1 MFFPLQRRRFGV
13 PAPLVANRPV
23 IINAWQGDAAMK
35 TMLSTACCVLLLALL
50 AGTVTAQ
57 QPTPA
62 GSRGLVIE
70 VKDAIGPATKEHF
83 LAGLEQ
89 AEEQGLQLVV
99 LVLDTPGG
107 LDAAMRDMI
116 QGILNS
122 RVPVATFVAPSG
134 ARAASAGTYILY
146 ASHVA
151 AMAPGTNL
159 GAATPVAIGGAPQPD
174 APREKDGEAQPQP
187 GTAMERKAVNDAVA
201 YIRSLAEM
209 RGRNVDWAEA
219 SVRGAASLPAQ
230 EALEQG
236 VIDLVA
242 DDVPALLAQLDGR
255 ELTAAGT
262 AVSLNTA
269 GMVLETFEPTWR
281 TELLAVITNPLIAY
295 GLLIVGLYGLMFEG
309 YNPGAILPGVI
320 GAICLLLGLYALQV
334 LSVNYAGLAL
344 VGLGLAMMIAEVFV
358 PSFGALG
365 VGGLAAFVIGSIIL
379 MDTDA
384 PGFGVPVGLIGGIAA
399 VAGITIFGTV
409 WLAARARRKPV
420 TTGEEQLAGATAVA
434 AEDFTGRGRVRVFGE
449 EWAAVSALPVSAGQR
464 VTIERV
470 EGLLL
475 HVRPQD

>member
-1 MFFPLQRRRFGV
+1 MRCLFTTACCLLLTVF
-13 PAPLVANRPV
+13 AA
-23 IINAWQGDAAMK
+23 GDAAAQDPAPAA
-35 TMLSTACCVLLLALL
+35 STALL
-50 AGTVTAQ
+50 V
-57 QPTPA
+57 
-62 GSRGLVIE
+62 E

-83 LAGLEQ
+83 LSGLAR
-89 AEEQGLQLVV
+89 AEEERMQLVV

-116 QGILNS
+116 QGILNAK
-122 RVPVATFVAPSG
+122 VPVVTYVAPSG

-159 GAATPVAIGGAPQPD
+159 GAATPVAIGGSPAPA
-174 APREKDGEAQPQP
+174 APPAKDGESAPQA

-201 YIRSLAEM
+201 YIRSLAEL

-219 SVRGAASLPAQ
+219 AVRGAESLPAQ
-230 EALEQG
+230 EALERG

-242 DDVPALLAQLDGR
+242 DDVAGLLAQLDGR
-255 ELTAAGT
+255 R
-262 AVSLNTA
+262 VTA
-269 GMVLETFEPTWR
+269 GGKEVTLATRGMVIERFEQTWR
-281 TELLAVITNPLIAY
+281 TGLLAVITNPLVAY
-295 GLLIVGLYGLMFEG
+295 GLLIIGLYGLMFEG

-344 VGLGLAMMIAEVFV
+344 VGLGIAMMIAEVFV

-365 VGGLAAFVIGSIIL
+365 IGGLAAFVIGSIIL

-384 PGFGVPVGLIGGIAA
+384 PGFRVHMGLVGGIAA
-399 VAGITIFGTV
+399 VSGIVMFGTV
-409 WLAARARRKPV
+409 WMAARARRRPV
-420 TTGEEQLAGATAVA
+420 TTGAEQLVGAA
-434 AEDFTGRGRVRVFGE
+434 AEALESFTGRGRVRIFGE

-470 EGLLL
+470 EGLVL
-475 HVRPQD
+475 HVHPDSQGEGA